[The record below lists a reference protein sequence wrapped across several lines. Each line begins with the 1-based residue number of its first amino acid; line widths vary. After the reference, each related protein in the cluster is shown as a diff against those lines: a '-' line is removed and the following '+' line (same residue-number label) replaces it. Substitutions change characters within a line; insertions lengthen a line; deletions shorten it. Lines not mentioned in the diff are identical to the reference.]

1 MSDEPTLV
9 TRAPTEADAAIVIG
23 RLEEAGIS
31 CFAVPAIGA
40 YRARA
45 GVRRVYVRA
54 ADLDRA
60 RAVVAEGEAPFDEAE
75 LARLSEEA
83 GRKAIE
89 RALRKAPGAEDGG
102 RGEG

>member
-9 TRAPTEADAAIVIG
+9 TTAPTEADAAIVIG

-40 YRARA
+40 YRARP
-45 GVRRVYVRA
+45 GVRRLYVRA

-60 RAVVAEGEAPFDEAE
+60 RAVVSEGEAPFDEAE
-75 LARLSEEA
+75 LARLSEQA
-83 GRKAIE
+83 GQKAIE
-89 RALRKAPGAEDGG
+89 RALRNRPGDRRA
-102 RGEG
+102 